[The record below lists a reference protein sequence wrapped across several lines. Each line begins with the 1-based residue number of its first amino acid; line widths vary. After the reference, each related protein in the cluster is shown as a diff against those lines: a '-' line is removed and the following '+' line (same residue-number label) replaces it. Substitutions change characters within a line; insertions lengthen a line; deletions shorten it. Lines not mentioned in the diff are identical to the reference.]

1 MKNLTRVSGTAAL
14 ILSQAVLLGAC
25 GRFSP
30 AALTKAVTPAS
41 TASTASAAVKPASTK
56 TENFSCVSKT
66 VTLASIVEVVGE
78 RTQVTEVEKT
88 TKGQRKVTTSADG
101 KTETVEITGEQSE
114 TNFLTALGEVHKQ
127 TEARTYTLN
136 EKRETARQQYENGVT
151 QDDTVTTIAKKVT
164 AGDTYQSN
172 GKATTDSTSTVK
184 TMSVY
189 KVVGNETQGV
199 SKQVEKEIASADKT
213 VTTKSVEGAVTKT
226 VKKMTEPVE
235 TKHDGGIT
243 TTQTVD
249 DETCTFEAA
258 K

>member
-1 MKNLTRVSGTAAL
+1 MKNLTRVSGAAAL

-30 AALTKAVTPAS
+30 AALSKAVTPAS
-41 TASTASAAVKPASTK
+41 TASTATAKPETTT

-66 VTLASIVEVVGE
+66 FTLSSIVEVVGE
-78 RTQVTEVEKT
+78 RTQVTETEKT
-88 TKGQRKVTTSADG
+88 TKGQRKVTKSADG
-101 KTETVEITGEQSE
+101 KSETVEIAAEE
-114 TNFLTALGEVHKQ
+114 TQANFLTAFGEGRKQ
-127 TEARTYTLN
+127 TEARTYTVT

-164 AGDTYQSN
+164 AGDTFSLK
-172 GKATTDSTSTVK
+172 GTATTDSTSTVK
-184 TMSVY
+184 TMAIY
-189 KVVGNETQGV
+189 KIVGDETQGV
-199 SKQVEKEIASADKT
+199 SKQIEKETATADKT
-213 VTTKSVEGAVTKT
+213 VMTKSVEGAVTKT

-243 TTQTVD
+243 STQTVD